1 MLNKQRK
8 RDDNDDFDERGVL
21 KDGRRLRVP
30 MSAMDGQQQEV
41 SRHANHLHDGS
52 GNRRLIHHQPGF
64 VVSDRFTDEERQR
77 VRDAHDEYEREITT
91 AWQRG
96 AA

>member
-1 MLNKQRK
+1 MLKQRK

-21 KDGRRLRVP
+21 KDGRRMRVP
-30 MSAMDGQQQEV
+30 MSAMDGEV
-41 SRHANHLHDGS
+41 SRHDTGLHDGS

-64 VVSDRFTDEERQR
+64 IVSDAFAVEERQR
-77 VRDAHDEYEREITT
+77 VRDAYDAYERDLVA
-91 AWQRG
+91 AWKRG